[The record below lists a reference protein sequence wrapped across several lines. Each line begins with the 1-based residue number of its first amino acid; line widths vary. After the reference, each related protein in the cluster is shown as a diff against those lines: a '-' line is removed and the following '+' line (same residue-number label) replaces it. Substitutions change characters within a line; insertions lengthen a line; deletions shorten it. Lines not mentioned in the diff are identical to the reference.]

1 MLQPVYHLPWEKGR
15 VVSTQ
20 GMLLTGRGYC
30 DIPESYFEK
39 LQKSRKWVLFTKVQ
53 VAHSYCLYS
62 SLFQTTVVRL
72 ITHAEMLCSRCSQ
85 GAAVHSSCQALWF
98 VLPTVENMSDSPN
111 FRGTQHLHRAQHTWL
126 YVDCIKFLSERDS
139 FLGPLWCAINSV
151 ITY

>member
-15 VVSTQ
+15 VVSTR

-39 LQKSRKWVLFTKVQ
+39 LQKSRKWLLFTKVQ

-85 GAAVHSSCQALWF
+85 GGCRS
-98 VLPTVENMSDSPN
+98 
-111 FRGTQHLHRAQHTWL
+111 R
-126 YVDCIKFLSERDS
+126 FLSSSLVCAAHCGEHVWVTKLQGYSALIQSTTYMVVCGLHQIS
-139 FLGPLWCAINSV
+139 FGKREFSWSSLMCN
-151 ITY
+151 